1 MAATQPGGRRVG
13 SAINRAALA
22 VAVFL
27 LVAIGSLWWRDRTRL
42 RERPRWDDARVVG
55 LRAADAG
62 ERERWIVVVN
72 PECGHCRDRLARLAA
87 ALARRPQGPALGA
100 LLVDVPRRPD
110 SLAGAAALPAGVW
123 WDSAATW
130 RTRWGRNAYG
140 EVLVFSPGGSLR
152 RVLPPDS
159 PVAQQ

>member
-1 MAATQPGGRRVG
+1 MTAPNPGGRKVG
-13 SAINRAALA
+13 RAINRAALVLA
-22 VAVFL
+22 VAL

-42 RERPRWDDARVVG
+42 RETPRWDAAHAVA

-62 ERERWIVVVN
+62 ERERWIVAVN
-72 PECGHCRDRLARLAA
+72 PECSHCRDRLAHLAA
-87 ALARRPQGPALGA
+87 ALARRPQGPALGV

-110 SLAGAAALPAGVW
+110 SLAAAAALPAGVW

-130 RTRWGRNAYG
+130 RTRWRRSAYG

-159 PVAQQ
+159 PVAVR

>member
-1 MAATQPGGRRVG
+1 MPATDARGRRVG

-22 VAVFL
+22 ITFFL
-27 LVAIGSLWWRDRTRL
+27 LVAIGSLWWRDHTRL
-42 RERPRWDDARVVG
+42 RETPRWDTARIVG

-62 ERERWIVVVN
+62 ARERWIVAVN
-72 PECGHCRDRLARLAA
+72 PECAHCRERLAQLAA
-87 ALARRPQGPALGA
+87 ALARRPRGPALGV

-110 SLAGAAALPAGVW
+110 SLAHADSLPAGVW

-130 RTRWGRNAYG
+130 RTRWGRSAYG

-152 RVLPPDS
+152 RVLPPDI
-159 PVAQQ
+159 PVAPR